1 MSALIACGLGKRHP
15 GAERVVLD
23 GVDLTVA
30 AGEAVAILG
39 PSGSGKSTLLH
50 CLGTLDRPDAGSVS
64 VDGEDVLAL
73 AGAALRRFRAVR
85 LGLVF
90 QEHHLLPHL
99 SALEN
104 VLVAPGATPAA
115 AAALLARLG
124 LAARAEAFPARL
136 SGGERQRVAVARA
149 LVNRPRLLLCDEP
162 TGSLDRATAA
172 LVAGELLALAAEAG
186 AAVVIATH
194 DAALG
199 ERCARRLH
207 LVDGRLA

>member
-1 MSALIACGLGKRHP
+1 MSALIASGLVKRHP
-15 GAERVVLD
+15 GAERAVLD
-23 GVDLTVA
+23 GVALTVA
-30 AGEAVAILG
+30 AGEAVAVLG

-73 AGAALRRFRAVR
+73 AGAALRRFRATR

-124 LAARAEAFPARL
+124 LAARAAAFPARL